1 MNADVF
7 TSMMPEAII
16 MKRMRCVSMATV
28 PRTADVSKLKYLL
41 AAQRSVFVRNL
52 AVCSLR
58 HGNVDDCPK
67 FTLPPLTPSSVVQMK
82 NVWKM
87 QSRLRMK
94 AVSRTGVTTRTT
106 ARAGKGRTPY
116 SRLNEAR
123 ARNQH
128 VADILSIDERKPA
141 VAWLTLACLLLTGM

>member
-16 MKRMRCVSMATV
+16 MKMDRCVSMATV
-28 PRTADVSKLKYLL
+28 PRTADVSKLKILL
-41 AAQRSVFVRNL
+41 AAQRSVFVGNL

-58 HGNVDDCPK
+58 PRNVDDCPK
-67 FTLPPLTPSSVVQMK
+67 FTLPPLTQSSGRQMK

-87 QSRLRMK
+87 QSGLRMK
-94 AVSRTGVTTRTT
+94 AVSANGAATRTT
-106 ARAGKGRTPY
+106 ARTGKGRTPH
-116 SRLNEAR
+116 STLNEAR

-128 VADILSIDERKPA
+128 VADILSIDEAKPA
-141 VAWLTLACLLLTGM
+141 VA